1 MKQRQGLKNSIPRH
15 HVFPPGSAVVFL
27 QCRGCRNLVNDH
39 PEVARETRIGLDE
52 LARPPLENV
61 VIDGPDLK

>member
-1 MKQRQGLKNSIPRH
+1 MK
-15 HVFPPGSAVVFL
+15 